1 MGCCSSAKSSEEDVI
16 FSFFDNI
23 LKEKNFNLKIK
34 NYMENYRNISKIS
47 GNNFKKLAK
56 KQDIRLKFIKL
67 IKKEGRSITSYKH
80 TEDLQKILYYI
91 IILTLLLENKMKEDL
106 NDNNNNFN
114 QFEKNNLISLQR
126 DLLSHGYKLFNSGIS
141 DLDNNKYII
150 YYLSKMFY
158 LCFKDF
164 SEANNYLC
172 IKAYINKVKLIVDSN
187 CLDDDEE
194 HYIFVRDS
202 ILSIGEYLHYN
213 KLFIM
218 SGENIINILIELYSS
233 ILNHHFEYC
242 TNNFSL
248 IKENIN
254 KNIRNTTNTLMNFN
268 KNINNKDNILPNITQ
283 TFDLINSATI
293 NLQKDFKDVKDIN
306 LIIESLY
313 YFLNASTQDINFGK
327 YLLNLLGEKLRDKN
341 NESQDNKYNDIILLL
356 IFYECC
362 IKDDEKLTLSLLE
375 YMTELFLN
383 DDTNIEINAN
393 DIYYDIT
400 LDSYYLIYKNE
411 MLNKQ
416 YISLLSQIFMKEI
429 ENNNNN
435 TFFISQLI
443 QIYHKKEKMMN
454 KLIKLFFYFL
464 FNISLNYKEK
474 INYINNLEN
483 NNPKDINKNINI
495 INNIILNLNS
505 IMKAHFINNNGFS
518 SFNNNNDNTGG
529 SSTNYITYN
538 FYNNKN
544 NNFKIPINEYDIL
557 IQNFFNFHDKN
568 EKLYNFEFYL
578 FLHSFIIKNMD
589 VSELVCDFSQREKI
603 YNNLFK
609 IITKLEIIL
618 IQDSDKENNYLN
630 VNININKSDDSD
642 KENNYLNVN
651 INKSDSYINDIIMTI
666 QILLTIIEI
675 NDTKNYIQDCY
686 ILYKSIEKNLKS
698 LLQIQ
703 KNKEKGNNKINSF
716 NIKVIYSIIFF
727 ILSQFIRLINI
738 PNSMNKNNEDILDY
752 IINSIDEKSG
762 EYLSTINISNFILHN
777 NNSIKS
783 NIQYLKEILLKNEN
797 KDSFFI
803 NYNTLKQIL
812 DIIYS
817 KLFGKGT
824 SLHIFFDNQILNSKY
839 FYNIGGNSV
848 NKSISK
854 ASDKI
859 TEPKDNSFI
868 NHYDNNYNENYID
881 DISIHIIEQKNRQNN
896 SVNESGDNILMKND
910 SKINIP
916 FYNEDNA
923 TDERIMSNNITND
936 ENPFQNLKI

>member
-1 MGCCSSAKSSEEDVI
+1 MGCCSSAKSSEEDEI
-16 FSFFDNI
+16 FSFFNKI
-23 LKEKNFNLKIK
+23 LKEKNFNLNIK

-56 KQDIRLKFIKL
+56 KQNVRLEFIKI
-67 IKKEGRSITSYKH
+67 IKKEGRSITSIKH

-106 NDNNNNFN
+106 IDNNNNNLN
-114 QFEKNNLISLQR
+114 QIEKNNLISLQR
-126 DLLSHGYKLFNSGIS
+126 DLLSHGYNLFNNEIS
-141 DLDNNKYII
+141 DLNNNKYII
-150 YYLSKMFY
+150 YYLSKMFF

-164 SEANNYLC
+164 REANNYLC
-172 IKAYINKVKLIVDSN
+172 IKTYINKVKLIVDSN

-202 ILSIGEYLHYN
+202 ILSIGEYFHHN
-213 KLFIM
+213 KLFIIP
-218 SGENIINILIELYSS
+218 GEHIINILIELYSS

-283 TFDLINSATI
+283 TFDLINSVTI
-293 NLQKDFKDVKDIN
+293 NLQKDFKDVKDIH

-313 YFLNASTQDINFGK
+313 YFLNASTQDINSGK
-327 YLLNLLGEKLRDKN
+327 YLLNLLGDKLRDKN

-383 DDTNIEINAN
+383 DDTNIEINSN
-393 DIYYDIT
+393 NIYYDIT

-416 YISLLSQIFMKEI
+416 YVSLLSQIFMREI
-429 ENNNNN
+429 EINSHK

-443 QIYHKKEKMMN
+443 QIYHKKEKIMN

-495 INNIILNLNS
+495 INSIMLNLNS

-518 SFNNNNDNTGG
+518 SFNNNNDYIGG
-529 SSTNYITYN
+529 SSTNYVTYN
-538 FYNNKN
+538 IYNNKN
-544 NNFKIPINEYDIL
+544 NNIKIPINDYDIL

-578 FLHSFIIKNMD
+578 FLHSFLIKNMD
-589 VSELVCDFSQREKI
+589 VSELVYDFSQREKI

-618 IQDSDKENNYLN
+618 IQDSDQENNYLN
-630 VNININKSDDSD
+630 VN
-642 KENNYLNVN
+642 KEEE

-666 QILLTIIEI
+666 QILLIIIEI

-686 ILYKSIEKNLKS
+686 ILYKSIENNLKS
-698 LLQIQ
+698 LLQMQ
-703 KNKEKGNNKINSF
+703 KQNEKDNNKINSF

-727 ILSQFIRLINI
+727 ILSQFTRLINI
-738 PNSMNKNNEDILDY
+738 PNSMDKNNKDILDY
-752 IINSIDEKSG
+752 ITNKIDEKSG
-762 EYLSTINISNFILHN
+762 KYLSTINVSNFILHN
-777 NNSIKS
+777 NNSIES
-783 NIQYLKEILLKNEN
+783 NIQYLKDILLKNEN
-797 KDSFFI
+797 KNSFFI

-854 ASDKI
+854 ASDNI
-859 TEPKDNSFI
+859 TEPKDNSLM

-881 DISIHIIEQKNRQNN
+881 DISIHINEQKNKQKNN
-896 SVNESGDNILMKND
+896 VNEIDNNILMSHD

-916 FYNEDNA
+916 FYNEDNV
-923 TDERIMSNNITND
+923 TDERIMSNSITND
-936 ENPFQNLKI
+936 ENPYQNLKI